1 MRKHLCEIAR
11 NCTVIVVTHSPA
23 LLQAS
28 DSITV
33 LVQGAIV
40 LAGRAEQV
48 LPRLMGSNVRQVGT

>member
-1 MRKHLCEIAR
+1 
-11 NCTVIVVTHSPA
+11 